1 MSIQNKVDAA
11 VLHVLDRAGW
21 NSLSGPHSH
30 IAEVHG
36 LARRYPVD
44 VSPFNAVADEANPGA
59 WADLHELI
67 GADGVAIVVA
77 KEFVVPNGWELVE
90 KFPGVQMSGEE
101 VIGVSDP
108 DLIPLTNA
116 DVPEML
122 ELVARTQ
129 PGPFL
134 PRTIELGGY
143 LGIRVEGKL
152 VAMAGRRLNP
162 PGWVEISAVC
172 TDAEHRGRGFAAR
185 LVLAVAAGIQESG
198 QVPFLH
204 TGAGNENAIRL
215 YEKLGF
221 KIRLRGEF
229 NILKPIAK
237 SSAGEEI

>member
-1 MSIQNKVDAA
+1 MSIQNKVDTP
-11 VLHVLDRAGW
+11 VPHVLDRAGW
-21 NSLSGPHSH
+21 NSLAGPHSH

-44 VSPFNAVADEANPGA
+44 ISPFNAVADESNPEA
-59 WADLHELI
+59 WVDLHHLI
-67 GADGVAIVVA
+67 GDHGIAIVVA
-77 KEFVVPNGWELVE
+77 KEFAVPDGWELAE

-101 VIGVSDP
+101 VIGVRDP
-108 DLIPLTNA
+108 NLIPLTNA

-122 ELVARTQ
+122 ELVTRTQ

-143 LGIRVEGKL
+143 LGIRVDGKL

-172 TDAEHRGRGFAAR
+172 TDEEHRGKGYAAR
-185 LVLAVAAGIQESG
+185 LVLAVAAEIQESG
-198 QVPFLH
+198 QMPFLH
-204 TGAGNENAIRL
+204 ASGTNESAIRL

-221 KIRLRGEF
+221 NLRMRGEF
-229 NILKPIAK
+229 NILKPIALQ
-237 SSAGEEI
+237 